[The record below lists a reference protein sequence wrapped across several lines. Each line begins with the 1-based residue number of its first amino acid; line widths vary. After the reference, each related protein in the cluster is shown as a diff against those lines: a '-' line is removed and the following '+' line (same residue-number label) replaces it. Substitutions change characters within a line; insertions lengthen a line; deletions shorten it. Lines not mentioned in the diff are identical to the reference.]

1 MHKLLII
8 VNSELFGDEDGAGPD
23 RQIAG
28 PSDPD
33 DFLAMVKDQSEGR
46 RTRNIAAEEAR
57 SEDAGQYIVSCTVGG
72 DIHRIRPSWRWG
84 FPPLRAP
91 RRWR

>member
-8 VNSELFGDEDGAGPD
+8 VDSELFGDKDGAGPD

-28 PSDPD
+28 TSDPD

-46 RTRNIAAEEAR
+46 HTRNIVAEEAC

-72 DIHRIRPSWRWG
+72 DIHRIRPSWRWR
-84 FPPLRAP
+84 FPPLRVP
-91 RRWR
+91 RQWR